1 MSTATGYLS
10 GTLHLSRGWSVQG
23 TRETFATVSVTDLAE
38 GRTLLGRFGVPGLT
52 LAVVGI

>member
-1 MSTATGYLS
+1 M
-10 GTLHLSRGWSVQG
+10 QQN
-23 TRETFATVSVTDLAE
+23 RETFATVSVTDLAE